1 MFTSVVCYCHWY
13 RRKHGKC
20 SLCNESWH
28 CWLHKSKEKQK
39 HKCANWILSEINEEL
54 LRIHLYIIW
63 HYYIISHIKLWFL
76 KMTSSHKY
84 ALKYRQWSKVFGH
97 FRIFLYISYKTSY
110 LIYYLEV
117 NSCPISIIML
127 STKAERYVVYSINF
141 EITFE
146 ACIFQIAMI

>member
-1 MFTSVVCYCHWY
+1 
-13 RRKHGKC
+13 
-20 SLCNESWH
+20 
-28 CWLHKSKEKQK
+28 
-39 HKCANWILSEINEEL
+39 
-54 LRIHLYIIW
+54 
-63 HYYIISHIKLWFL
+63 
-76 KMTSSHKY
+76 MTSSHKY

-97 FRIFLYISYKTSY
+97 FRIFLYISYKTSF
-110 LIYYLEV
+110 LIYSLEV